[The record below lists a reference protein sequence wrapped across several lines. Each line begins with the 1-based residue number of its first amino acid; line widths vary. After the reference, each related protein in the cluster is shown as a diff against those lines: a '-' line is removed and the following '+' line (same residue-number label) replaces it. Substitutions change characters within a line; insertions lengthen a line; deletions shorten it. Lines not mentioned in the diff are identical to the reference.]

1 MKTSRATSPDPAGD
15 RPSTAARGLRET
27 ALNEARRALILD
39 AARSA
44 FLELGLDGA
53 SLREIAKRAGYT
65 PGALYSHFG
74 SREDI
79 YAALLG
85 ESLLRLQHCI
95 DDAAAPV
102 ADAAGAPDRP
112 ATLACLRA
120 TALAFFGYYRD
131 HPQDMDLGFYLF
143 NGARPRG
150 LTSDLNQQLNDRLRN
165 ALRPMQH
172 LLVRLGL
179 TEQEALIE
187 TTAIF
192 AHVTGVLMLRNTGRI
207 RLFGQDAQALM
218 ARHLD
223 QLSAR
228 LEVRA

>member
-1 MKTSRATSPDPAGD
+1 MAPSPDTSSG
-15 RPSTAARGLRET
+15 AAPRVLRET

-85 ESLLRLQHCI
+85 ESLLRLKQCV
-95 DDAAAPV
+95 DAAAAAV
-102 ADAAGAPDRP
+102 VDSAGTDARP
-112 ATLACLRA
+112 AMLGGLRA
-120 TALAFFGYYRD
+120 VAMAFFAYYRD

-150 LTSDLNQQLNDRLRN
+150 LTPELNQQLNDRLRS
-165 ALRPMQH
+165 ALQPIQR
-172 LLVRLGL
+172 LLLRLGL
-179 TEQEALIE
+179 CEKEALIE

-192 AHVTGVLMLRNTGRI
+192 AHVVGVLMLHNTGRI
-207 RLFGQDAQALM
+207 RLFEQDAHDLM
-218 ARHLD
+218 TRYLD
-223 QLSAR
+223 QLSTR
-228 LEVRA
+228 LAAGA

>member
-1 MKTSRATSPDPAGD
+1 MVPVPRA
-15 RPSTAARGLRET
+15 LREA

-53 SLREIAKRAGYT
+53 SLREIAKRAGYS
-65 PGALYSHFG
+65 PGAIYSYFA

-85 ESLLRLQHCI
+85 ESLLRLKRCV
-95 DDAAAPV
+95 DDAATAVGEP
-102 ADAAGAPDRP
+102 AGAYVRP
-112 ATLACLRA
+112 AALARLRA
-120 TALAFFGYYRD
+120 AVMAFFGFYRD

-150 LTSDLNQQLNDRLRN
+150 LTPELNQQLNDRLR
-165 ALRPMQH
+165 ATLQPMQQAM
-172 LLVRLGL
+172 VSLGL
-179 TEQEALIE
+179 TEEDALIE

-192 AHVTGVLMLRNTGRI
+192 AHVVGLLMLNNTGRI
-207 RLFGQDAQALM
+207 RLFRQNAHDLLV
-218 ARHLD
+218 RYLD
-223 QLSAR
+223 QLSAKFAG
-228 LEVRA
+228 VA